1 MLGKVFRS
9 KTAAVI
15 TTAIVTA
22 SVVGGI
28 AYAASSP
35 IDSGGV
41 IHGCYNPTSGAISL
55 KTGAA
60 CPLKGK
66 TTPISWNSQG
76 VQGIQGIQGNPGV
89 NGNDGAQGP
98 KGDTG
103 DQGVQGPSGV
113 ASCSGYPHTG
123 VDWSVAGSTPGNGC
137 DLRDA
142 VFRSGSISLGS
153 VKNANL
159 SGASFGESVFDG
171 NGSVSLRATGTDFS
185 GANMHNARFMNL
197 VANQASFVGSNLTGT
212 YWELVYVG
220 GSDFTG
226 ANFTGAFFGGDVA
239 YGSLVGFFGTNLS
252 DAIGLSQINLSD
264 VDWNNTTCP
273 DHTNSDNNGD
283 TCIGHL

>member
-1 MLGKVFRS
+1 MFGKLIRS

-76 VQGIQGIQGNPGV
+76 VQGIQGIQGVPGA
-89 NGNDGAQGP
+89 NGNDGAPGAKGD

-103 DQGVQGPSGV
+103 DQGVPGPS
-113 ASCSGYPHTG
+113 ASPTIARIQVYAINFSEPFGWDFQKLTNSLFGTKCGLEG
-123 VDWSVAGSTPGNGC
+123 ALLIGGIGC
-137 DLRDA
+137 
-142 VFRSGSISLGS
+142 
-153 VKNANL
+153 
-159 SGASFGESVFDG
+159 
-171 NGSVSLRATGTDFS
+171 
-185 GANMHNARFMNL
+185 
-197 VANQASFVGSNLTGT
+197 SFVTSVGSEFGVVAPQENGGPAVTWSGVTCLNGNVATN
-212 YWELVYVG
+212 VCRFSVVG
-220 GSDFTG
+220 DTEII
-226 ANFTGAFFGGDVA
+226 ANFNTG
-239 YGSLVGFFGTNLS
+239 L
-252 DAIGLSQINLSD
+252 
-264 VDWNNTTCP
+264 
-273 DHTNSDNNGD
+273 
-283 TCIGHL
+283 